1 MSILYAT
8 QRKRWH
14 LLQSAPAGSSSPSCH
29 SDNPVQL
36 ACLIQQLR
44 ADCPG
49 RFLSAL
55 QAVHTLE
62 DVGDS
67 ELPALAGGEVLRTT
81 KIINK
86 EVRAASRVAKTGMER
101 LRDALTTVSSVQHHH
116 IHFFSMQPVGVVEM
130 LMSSLPLHP
139 YAASHTKLSSNITCA
154 FTVHASA

>member
-1 MSILYAT
+1 M
-8 QRKRWH
+8 
-14 LLQSAPAGSSSPSCH
+14 
-29 SDNPVQL
+29 QL

-101 LRDALTTVSSVQHHH
+101 LRDALTTVSSVHRQHHH
-116 IHFFSMQPVGVVEM
+116 T
-130 LMSSLPLHP
+130 
-139 YAASHTKLSSNITCA
+139 HTCLVCSPWEW
-154 FTVHASA
+154 